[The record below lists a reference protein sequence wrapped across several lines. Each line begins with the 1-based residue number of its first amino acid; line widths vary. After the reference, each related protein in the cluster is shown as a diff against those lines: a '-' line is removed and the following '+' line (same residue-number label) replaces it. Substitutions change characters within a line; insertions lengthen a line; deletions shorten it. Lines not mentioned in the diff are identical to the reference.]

1 MYKNDFGLSFAGED
15 CLHAQDLADR
25 LRVDGINIFY
35 DPDEEAELWGQ
46 DLDADV
52 TDSYAIFRLL
62 LHRRLLVQMPLGR
75 RIFFGLRRVYVS

>member
-1 MYKNDFGLSFAGED
+1 MYKYDFGLSFAGED
-15 CLHAQDLADR
+15 FLCAQDLADR

-52 TDSYAIFRLL
+52 TIVMRSSSFCCIA
-62 LHRRLLVQMPLGR
+62 VC
-75 RIFFGLRRVYVS
+75 